1 MQFDNQKTR
10 NVADVVAKILAG
22 ESAKQEPKMLE
33 EGLKGNQHKIDANK
47 NNKIDAHD
55 FKLLRAKKEV
65 KKEEVE
71 QIDELSNETLKSYLK
86 KTKEV
91 ESGGGG
97 RQGSGS
103 SYENQSIG
111 KRDAVRRLEAR
122 SGKIGKYGVVPK
134 VPGYNKE
141 EVNLQ
146 EKSDDYEVKQSKT
159 DPDVHHVHY
168 KGKKIGYVYG
178 NKKDMWG
185 HEYHAMGTGDDGHS
199 SKSEA
204 VSALKADHKHH
215 ISGAYKNEEVEQ
227 KEENSM
233 TFSEML
239 AAYKEHGLAV
249 IAEEPTEEEFNKEI
263 KKAQAKS
270 EGKEKA
276 DVAKASVQ
284 AVKQEET
291 HTKVQVID
299 MTDPYN
305 IQKKEIDLEERTLTE
320 PEAKKKEEI
329 VKSMKKKMSG
339 FKERYGDRA
348 KEVMYATATK
358 MAKKD

>member
-33 EGLKGNQHKIDANK
+33 EELKGNQHKIDANK

-141 EVNLQ
+141 EV
-146 EKSDDYEVKQSKT
+146 
-159 DPDVHHVHY
+159 
-168 KGKKIGYVYG
+168 
-178 NKKDMWG
+178 
-185 HEYHAMGTGDDGHS
+185 
-199 SKSEA
+199 
-204 VSALKADHKHH
+204 
-215 ISGAYKNEEVEQ
+215 EQ
-227 KEENSM
+227 KEENFM
-233 TFSEML
+233 TFSEMM

-249 IAEEPTEEEFNKEI
+249 IAEEPTEEQFNKEI
-263 KKAQAKS
+263 QDQIASATGKKKQPGVSTPSTQGVKS
-270 EGKEKA
+270 MP
-276 DVAKASVQ
+276 
-284 AVKQEET
+284 EEIE
-291 HTKVQVID
+291 VID
-299 MTDPYN
+299 ANLVNGVEEVT
-305 IQKKEIDLEERTLTE
+305 IDERTLTK
-320 PEAKKKEEI
+320 PEAKKKEEV
-329 VKSMKKKMSG
+329 VKSMKKGVEG
-339 FKERYGDRA
+339 FKARYGDRA
-348 KEVMYATATK
+348 KSVMYATATRIDK
-358 MAKKD
+358 EKA

>member
-1 MQFDNQKTR
+1 MNLKKELSG
-10 NVADVVAKILAG
+10 VAKVAAQIMG
-22 ESAKQEPKMLE
+22 EQ
-33 EGLKGNQHKIDANK
+33 LKGQQHQIDKNK

-65 KKEEVE
+65 KKEEV
-71 QIDELSNETLKSYLK
+71 D
-86 KTKEV
+86 
-91 ESGGGG
+91 
-97 RQGSGS
+97 
-103 SYENQSIG
+103 
-111 KRDAVRRLEAR
+111 
-122 SGKIGKYGVVPK
+122 
-134 VPGYNKE
+134 
-141 EVNLQ
+141 LQ

-185 HEYHAMGTGDDGHS
+185 HEYHAMGTGDDGYS
-199 SKSEA
+199 SKREA

-215 ISGAYKNEEVEQ
+215 ISGAYMKEEVEQ
-227 KEENSM
+227 EEEKSM

-249 IAEEPTEEEFNKEI
+249 IAEEPTEDEFNAEI

-276 DVAKASVQ
+276 DVAKAAVQ
-284 AVKQEET
+284 AVKQEEIE
-291 HTKVQVID
+291 VLDADVINGVEEV
-299 MTDPYN
+299 T
-305 IQKKEIDLEERTLTE
+305 IDERTLTE
-320 PEAKKKEEI
+320 PESKKKEEI

-339 FKERYGDRA
+339 FKERYGERA
-348 KEVMYATATK
+348 KNVMYATATK

>member
-1 MQFDNQKTR
+1 MNLKKELGG
-10 NVADVVAKILAG
+10 VANAVTKIMDEA
-22 ESAKQEPKMLE
+22 
-33 EGLKGNQHKIDANK
+33 LKGNQHKIDANK

-141 EVNLQ
+141 EVEQ
-146 EKSDDYEVKQSKT
+146 E
-159 DPDVHHVHY
+159 
-168 KGKKIGYVYG
+168 
-178 NKKDMWG
+178 
-185 HEYHAMGTGDDGHS
+185 
-199 SKSEA
+199 
-204 VSALKADHKHH
+204 
-215 ISGAYKNEEVEQ
+215 EE
-227 KEENSM
+227 KSM
-233 TFSEML
+233 TFSEMM

-249 IAEEPTEEEFNKEI
+249 IAEEPTEEQFNKEI
-263 KKAQAKS
+263 QDQIASATGKKKQPGVSTPSTQGVKS
-270 EGKEKA
+270 MP
-276 DVAKASVQ
+276 
-284 AVKQEET
+284 EE
-291 HTKVQVID
+291 VEVID
-299 MTDPYN
+299 ANLVNGVEEVT
-305 IQKKEIDLEERTLTE
+305 IDERTLTK
-320 PEAKKKEEI
+320 PEAKKKEEV
-329 VKSMKKKMSG
+329 VKSMKKGVEG
-339 FKERYGDRA
+339 FKARYGDRA
-348 KEVMYATATK
+348 KSVMYATATK
-358 MAKKD
+358 IAKEKA

>member
-33 EGLKGNQHKIDANK
+33 EELKGQQHKIDANK

-71 QIDELSNETLKSYLK
+71 SIDELKKSTLGSYIK
-86 KTKEV
+86 KASTNL
-91 ESGGGG
+91 S
-97 RQGSGS
+97 
-103 SYENQSIG
+103 NQSFDHG
-111 KRDAVRRLEAR
+111 EDEHRQYGDPEDTEREDEMKKRERDIENRQKGINRAATKL
-122 SGKIGKYGVVPK
+122 S
-134 VPGYNKE
+134 KE
-141 EVNLQ
+141 Q
-146 EKSDDYEVKQSKT
+146 T
-159 DPDVHHVHY
+159 
-168 KGKKIGYVYG
+168 
-178 NKKDMWG
+178 
-185 HEYHAMGTGDDGHS
+185 
-199 SKSEA
+199 
-204 VSALKADHKHH
+204 
-215 ISGAYKNEEVEQ
+215 EEH
-227 KEENSM
+227 M
-233 TFSEML
+233 TFSEMM

-276 DVAKASVQ
+276 DVAAAAVQ

-305 IQKKEIDLEERTLTE
+305 IQKKEIDLEERSLTE

-339 FKERYGDRA
+339 FKERYGERA
-348 KEVMYATATK
+348 KQVAYATATK
-358 MAKKD
+358 IAKEKA

>member
-1 MQFDNQKTR
+1 MQFNNQKTR
-10 NVADVVAKILAG
+10 NVADAVAKILAG

-141 EVNLQ
+141 EVEQ
-146 EKSDDYEVKQSKT
+146 E
-159 DPDVHHVHY
+159 
-168 KGKKIGYVYG
+168 
-178 NKKDMWG
+178 
-185 HEYHAMGTGDDGHS
+185 
-199 SKSEA
+199 
-204 VSALKADHKHH
+204 
-215 ISGAYKNEEVEQ
+215 EE
-227 KEENSM
+227 KSM
-233 TFSEML
+233 TFSEMM

-249 IAEEPTEEEFNKEI
+249 IAEEPTEEQFNKEI
-263 KKAQAKS
+263 QDQIASATGKKKQPGVSTPSTQGVKS
-270 EGKEKA
+270 MP
-276 DVAKASVQ
+276 
-284 AVKQEET
+284 EE
-291 HTKVQVID
+291 VEVID
-299 MTDPYN
+299 ANLVNGVEEVT
-305 IQKKEIDLEERTLTE
+305 IDERTLTK
-320 PEAKKKEEI
+320 PEAKKKEEV
-329 VKSMKKKMSG
+329 VKSMKKGVEG
-339 FKERYGDRA
+339 FKARYGDRA
-348 KEVMYATATK
+348 KSVMYATATK
-358 MAKKD
+358 IAKEKA

>member
-1 MQFDNQKTR
+1 MHFDNQKTR
-10 NVADVVAKILAG
+10 NVADAVAKILAG

-141 EVNLQ
+141 EVEQ
-146 EKSDDYEVKQSKT
+146 E
-159 DPDVHHVHY
+159 
-168 KGKKIGYVYG
+168 
-178 NKKDMWG
+178 
-185 HEYHAMGTGDDGHS
+185 
-199 SKSEA
+199 
-204 VSALKADHKHH
+204 
-215 ISGAYKNEEVEQ
+215 EE
-227 KEENSM
+227 KSM
-233 TFSEML
+233 TFSEMM

-249 IAEEPTEEEFNKEI
+249 IAEEPDNEQFTKELKDQEASMMG
-263 KKAQAKS
+263 KKKQPSVSA
-270 EGKEKA
+270 
-276 DVAKASVQ
+276 ASTQ
-284 AVKQEET
+284 GVKQMPEET
-291 HTKVQVID
+291 SSAG
-299 MTDPYN
+299 Y
-305 IQKKEIDLEERTLTE
+305 
-320 PEAKKKEEI
+320 
-329 VKSMKKKMSG
+329 
-339 FKERYGDRA
+339 
-348 KEVMYATATK
+348 
-358 MAKKD
+358 